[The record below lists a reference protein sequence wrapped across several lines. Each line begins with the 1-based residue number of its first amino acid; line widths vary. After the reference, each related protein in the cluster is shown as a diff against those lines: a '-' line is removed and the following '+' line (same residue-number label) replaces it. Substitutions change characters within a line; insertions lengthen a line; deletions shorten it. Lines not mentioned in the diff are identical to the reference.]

1 MQTWDV
7 LQRRRPYTEMRQGV
21 GRAMPENG
29 ETLEERAKTAL
40 RNYNQKAE
48 NLKVIEVISNFV
60 GQTLVLIE
68 FDQNGKVEEW
78 GVLVDGGNTRVYYD
92 RSELLRRAA
101 EYKPNWLQQ
110 ISSSQ
115 FILFLLTVTILAAS
129 VVSIFMFP
137 NLNQSLSAA
146 LSSVLGFW
154 LGRAARA

>member
-1 MQTWDV
+1 
-7 LQRRRPYTEMRQGV
+7 
-21 GRAMPENG
+21 MPENG

-48 NLKVIEVISNFV
+48 NLKVIEVISNFM

-68 FDQNGKVEEW
+68 FDQNGKGEEW
-78 GVLVDGGNTRVYYD
+78 GVLVDGGNTKVYYD

-101 EYKPNWLQQ
+101 DYKPSWLQQ

-129 VVSIFMFP
+129 VVSIFTFP